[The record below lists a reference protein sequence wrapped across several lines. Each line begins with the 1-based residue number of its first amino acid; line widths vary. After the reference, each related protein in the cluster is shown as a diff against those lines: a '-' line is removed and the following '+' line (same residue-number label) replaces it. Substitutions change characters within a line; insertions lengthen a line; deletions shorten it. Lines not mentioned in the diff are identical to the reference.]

1 MRRLAIF
8 TGTILAAVLGVA
20 QTRENVEREIGK
32 LDARRLFGAHA
43 DAERAAPEY
52 FRLAPRAPRDCL
64 DRIHRRL
71 RPIGSQPASNT
82 RRFQRQ
88 RFHKLPHLVRRPYS
102 RRDRTS

>member
-43 DAERAAPEY
+43 DAERAAPE
-52 FRLAPRAPRDCL
+52 
-64 DRIHRRL
+64 
-71 RPIGSQPASNT
+71 
-82 RRFQRQ
+82 
-88 RFHKLPHLVRRPYS
+88 
-102 RRDRTS
+102 